1 MIKMDNHYFLDF
13 TSEVSLIVVL
23 KKQLNLNKTIEKE
36 LLSIYRACLM
46 EGKKDGYANPCIV
59 SLKDNHPLAF
69 YLERW
74 QKDGNLDLTINPFAI
89 RPNYIILNWP
99 LDELKITR

>member
-1 MIKMDNHYFLDF
+1 MHRGLRGI
-13 TSEVSLIVVL
+13 SQSVSDLP
-23 KKQLNLNKTIEKE
+23 
-36 LLSIYRACLM
+36 R
-46 EGKKDGYANPCIV
+46 V

-74 QKDGNLDLTINPFAI
+74 QKDGKIDLTINPFAI